1 VEVRRLEIPEVLVF
15 GPTKVEDGRGHLSE
29 SFRQDVFAMAC
40 GHAVSFVQ
48 ENVLFSRRAGT
59 VRGFHFQGPP
69 HGQAKLVRVTR
80 GAILDFALDLRVGS
94 ATYGRVAQADLTAAD
109 GAQIYLP
116 VGFAHGFITCE
127 PDTEVTVKLS
137 NYYHAQSQGI
147 VAWDDPIVAAPW
159 PLGGRAPIVS
169 ERDAAGMPFDRLV
182 SPFRLMA

>member
-1 VEVRRLEIPEVLVF
+1 VEVRRLEISEVLVF
-15 GPTKVEDGRGHLSE
+15 GPTKVSDARGHLSE
-29 SFRQDVFAMAC
+29 SFRQDVFASAC
-40 GHAVSFVQ
+40 GEAISFVQ
-48 ENVLFSRRAGT
+48 ENVLFSREAGT
-59 VRGFHFQGPP
+59 VRGFHFQSPP
-69 HGQAKLVRVTR
+69 HAQAKLVRVTR

-137 NYYHAQSQGI
+137 NYYHAPSQGI
-147 VAWDDPIVAAPW
+147 VAWDDPLVAAPW

-169 ERDAAGMPFDRLV
+169 ERDAAGLPFDRLV
-182 SPFRLMA
+182 SPFRLIA